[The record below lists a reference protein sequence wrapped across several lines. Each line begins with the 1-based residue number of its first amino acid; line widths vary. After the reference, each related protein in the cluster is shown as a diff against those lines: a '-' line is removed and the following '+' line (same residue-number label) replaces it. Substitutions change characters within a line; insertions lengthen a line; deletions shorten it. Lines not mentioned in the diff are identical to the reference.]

1 MPWFDYTAAR
11 ADGELIQGRLEA
23 ADRHALARRL
33 QAEGHTPLRIQE
45 DSAGG
50 NAAAPR
56 LRLRL
61 RLGAGRRL
69 RGRDIDY
76 LTLELATLLRA
87 GLALDKALDTMA
99 RVADRAPL
107 QELVENLARE
117 IRRGA
122 SLSQAMEQQAGV
134 FDRFYLNMV
143 RAGEATGAL
152 DLALERLA
160 EFKSRARELRESIL
174 SALLYPAILVVMAVV
189 AIAVMLA
196 FVVPRFTEM
205 FVDAGRELPLLTRL
219 VVASGQFVEQWWWAI
234 GLALAALVL
243 WLRQEWR
250 DPLKRERWD
259 ARLLRLPLAGG
270 LIAKIEAGRFSRT
283 LGTLLHNG
291 VSLLTAMDI
300 AKEIVS
306 NRVIARGL
314 AQAAVRVRQGEGLSR
329 PLLEA
334 AVLPP
339 LTNQLLKVGEE
350 TGRLEH
356 MLEQLADI
364 YEREVRTDIARLL
377 TLAEPVIILVIAGFI
392 TVIILSVVLAV
403 IETNDLAF

>member
-1 MPWFDYTAAR
+1 MPWFEYKAAR
-11 ADGELIQGRLEA
+11 ADGEVVQGRLEA
-23 ADRHALARRL
+23 ADKQALARRL
-33 QAEGHTPLRIQE
+33 QAEGQIPIQIQE
-45 DSAGG
+45 PV
-50 NAAAPR
+50 AAPAVAAR
-56 LRLRL
+56 RSFS
-61 RLGAGRRL
+61 LGPRRL
-69 RGRDIDY
+69 TAKDIDY

-87 GLALDKALDTMA
+87 GLPLDKALDTMA
-99 RVADRAPL
+99 RLADKPAL
-107 QELVENLARE
+107 KELIENLARE

-122 SLSQAMEQQAGV
+122 ALSEAMEQQGAA

-152 DLALERLA
+152 DMALERLA
-160 EFKSRARELRESIL
+160 EFKGRARELRESIL
-174 SALLYPAILVVMAVV
+174 SSLLYPAILIVLAVV
-189 AIAVMLA
+189 AVAVMLA

-205 FVDAGRELPLLTRL
+205 FAEAGRELPLLTQL
-219 VVASGQFVEQWWWAI
+219 VVGLGAFVEHWWWAI
-234 GLALAALVL
+234 LLAVAGLVY

-250 DPLKRERWD
+250 DPVKREGWD
-259 ARLLRLPLAGG
+259 ARLLRAPLAGG
-270 LIAKIEAGRFSRT
+270 LIAKIEAGRFTRT
-283 LGTLLHNG
+283 LGTLLKNG

-314 AQAAVRVRQGEGLSR
+314 AQAAGRVRQGEGLAR

-339 LTNQLLKVGEE
+339 LTTQLLKVGEE

-364 YEREVRTDIARLL
+364 YEREVRTDIQRLL
-377 TLAEPVIILVIAGFI
+377 TLAEPVIILVIAGLI

>member
-1 MPWFDYTAAR
+1 MPWFEYKAAR
-11 ADGELIQGRLEA
+11 ADGEIVQGRLEA
-23 ADRHALARRL
+23 VDRQALARRL
-33 QAEGHTPLRIQE
+33 QAEGQTPIQIRE
-45 DSAGG
+45 PGIA
-50 NAAAPR
+50 AAAPTR
-56 LRLRL
+56 LA
-61 RLGAGRRL
+61 LGFGPRRL

-76 LTLELATLLRA
+76 LTLQLATLLRA
-87 GLALDKALDTMA
+87 GLPLDKALDTMG
-99 RVADRAPL
+99 RLADHPAL
-107 QELVENLARE
+107 KELIENLGRD
-117 IRRGA
+117 IRRGS
-122 SLSQAMEQQAGV
+122 SLSQAMEEQPGT

-152 DLALERLA
+152 DMALERLA
-160 EFKSRARELRESIL
+160 EFKGRARELRDSIL
-174 SALLYPAILVVMAVV
+174 SSLLYPAILIVLAVV
-189 AIAVMLA
+189 AVAVMLA

-205 FVDAGRELPLLTRL
+205 FTEAGRELPLLTQV
-219 VVASGQFVEQWWWAI
+219 VVAAGAFVQHWWWAMLLAVA
-234 GLALAALVL
+234 GLGY

-250 DPLKRERWD
+250 DPVKREGWD

-270 LIAKIEAGRFSRT
+270 LIAKIEAGRFTRT
-283 LGTLLHNG
+283 LGTLLKNG
-291 VSLLTAMDI
+291 VTLLTAMDI

-314 AQAAVRVRQGEGLSR
+314 AQAAARVRQGEGLSR
-329 PLLEA
+329 PLLDA

-339 LTNQLLKVGEE
+339 LTTQLLKVGEE

-377 TLAEPVIILVIAGFI
+377 TLAEPVIILMIAGFI
-392 TVIILSVVLAV
+392 TLIILSVVLAV